1 MKTDPYL
8 VNALTVD
15 LEDYYH
21 VEAFNDVVAVKDWS
35 KLESRIERN
44 TERLLAL
51 FADRKVK
58 GTFFILG
65 WVAEHYPK
73 LIRQIAQERHEIA
86 CHSYHHRMINFQ
98 SRREFRTDIRRAKA
112 LLEDISGNEVRG
124 YRAPTYSITEQTLWA
139 LETLVEEGYLY
150 DSSIFPI
157 HHDRY
162 GIPRAQRFPYKI
174 YCPSG
179 VIIEF
184 PPTTLR
190 VAGQNLPIAGGGY
203 FRLIPYNIFRWG
215 MKRINRCERQAAI
228 FMVHAWEID
237 PGQPVIRGKR
247 INIWR
252 HRYNL
257 QQTESRLLRLLD
269 DFHFAP
275 VSEVL
280 RLGEAVATPTARQI
294 LGSSP
299 IYAPTD

>member
-1 MKTDPYL
+1 MKIDPYL

-15 LEDYYH
+15 LEDYFH
-21 VEAFNDVVAVKDWS
+21 VEAFSDIVGVKDWL
-35 KLESRIERN
+35 KWESRIERN

-51 FADRKVK
+51 FEERKVK

-65 WVAEHYPK
+65 WVAENYPK
-73 LIRQIAQERHEIA
+73 LIRRIAWEGHEIA

-98 SRREFRTDIRRAKA
+98 SRKEFRSDIRHAKA
-112 LLEDISGNEVRG
+112 LLEDITGNEVRG
-124 YRAPTYSITEQTLWA
+124 YRAPTYSITKETLWA
-139 LETLVEEGYLY
+139 LETLVEEGYRY

-157 HHDRY
+157 YHDRY
-162 GIPRAQRFPYKI
+162 GIPQAQRFPYKI

-190 VAGQNLPIAGGGY
+190 VARQNLPIAGGGY
-203 FRLIPYNIFRWG
+203 FRLIPYRIFRWG
-215 MKRINRCERQAAI
+215 IKRINQCERQSAI
-228 FMVHAWEID
+228 FMIHAWEVD
-237 PGQPVIRGKR
+237 PEQPVIPGKR

-257 QQTESRLLRLLD
+257 EQTESRLGRLLD

-280 RLGEAVATPTARQI
+280 RLGENVATPTARVLI
-294 LGSSP
+294 GSSP